1 MICIKKITDEDF
13 GITSI
18 KMVNPRQRFGA
29 RGIVFNDGKIAILN
43 KQLKNEYKLVGGGIE
58 KDEDPATAFQREV
71 LEETGCQIEIVDF
84 LGITEEYKSQDNFR
98 QTSYVYV
105 GNVINDTGNFNF
117 TQKETEEGSKLL
129 WLDISDA
136 LKLIKES
143 ENKLVSSKY
152 ESVYHTKFIVRRD
165 YGILKYYIDNYLN
178 K

>member
-1 MICIKKITDEDF
+1 MNIIKTLTDEDF

-18 KMVNPRQRFGA
+18 KMENPRHRLGA
-29 RGIVFNDGKIAILN
+29 RGLVFKDEKVAILN
-43 KQLKNEYKLVGGGIE
+43 KQSKNEYKLVGGGIE

-71 LEETGCQIEIVDF
+71 LEETGCQIEIVDI

-105 GNVINDTGNFNF
+105 ANVINDIGNFNF
-117 TQKETEEGSKLL
+117 TQKEVDEGSNLL
-129 WLDISDA
+129 WLDINDA

-165 YGILKYYIDNYLN
+165 YEILKYYIDNYLE

>member
-1 MICIKKITDEDF
+1 MNVIKTLTDEDF
-13 GITSI
+13 KITSI
-18 KMVNPRQRFGA
+18 KMDNPRQRLGA
-29 RGIVFNDGKIAILN
+29 RGLVFKNGKVAILN
-43 KQLKNEYKLVGGGIE
+43 KQSKNEYKLVGGGIE
-58 KDEDPATAFQREV
+58 KDEDPTTAFQREV
-71 LEETGCQIEIVDF
+71 LEETGCQIEIIEF

-105 GNVINDTGNFNF
+105 ANVINDTGNFNF
-117 TQKETEEGSKLL
+117 TQKEVDEGSNLL
-129 WLDISDA
+129 WFDINDA

-165 YGILKYYIDNYLN
+165 YEILKYYIDNYLE

>member
-1 MICIKKITDEDF
+1 MNIIKTLTDEDF

-18 KMVNPRQRFGA
+18 KMENPRHRLGA
-29 RGIVFNDGKIAILN
+29 RGLVFKDEKVAILN
-43 KQLKNEYKLVGGGIE
+43 KQSKNEYKLVGGGIE
-58 KDEDPATAFQREV
+58 KDEDPTTAFQREV
-71 LEETGCQIEIVDF
+71 LEETGCQIEIIEF

-105 GNVINDTGNFNF
+105 ANVINDIGNFNF
-117 TQKETEEGSKLL
+117 TQKEVDEGSNLL
-129 WLDISDA
+129 WLDINDA

-165 YGILKYYIDNYLN
+165 YEILKYYIDNYLE

>member
-1 MICIKKITDEDF
+1 MNCIKVLTDEDF

-18 KMVNPRQRFGA
+18 KMENPRHRLGA
-29 RGIVFNDGKIAILN
+29 RGLVLKNDKVAILN
-43 KQLKNEYKLVGGGIE
+43 KQSKNEYKLVGGGIE

-105 GNVINDTGNFNF
+105 ANVINDTGNFNF
-117 TQKETEEGSKLL
+117 TQKEIDEGSKLL
-129 WLDISDA
+129 WLDINDA

-165 YGILKYYIDNYLN
+165 YEILKYYIDNYLN

>member
-1 MICIKKITDEDF
+1 MNFIKTLTDEDF

-18 KMVNPRQRFGA
+18 KMENPRHRLGA
-29 RGIVFNDGKIAILN
+29 RGLVFKDEKVAILN
-43 KQLKNEYKLVGGGIE
+43 KQSKNEYKLVGGGIE

-71 LEETGCQIEIVDF
+71 LEESGCQIEIVNF

-105 GNVINDTGNFNF
+105 ANVINDTGNINF
-117 TQKETEEGSKLL
+117 TPKEIDEGSKLL
-129 WLDISDA
+129 WLDINDA

-165 YGILKYYIDNYLN
+165 YEILKYYINNYSN

>member
-1 MICIKKITDEDF
+1 MNYIIKLTDENF
-13 GITSI
+13 GIKSI
-18 KMVNPRQRFGA
+18 KIETPRHRLGA
-29 RGIVFNDGKIAILN
+29 RGLVFKSGKVAILN
-43 KQLKNEYKLVGGGIE
+43 KQSKNEYKLVGGGIE

-71 LEETGCQIEIVDF
+71 LEETGCQVEIVNF

-105 GNVINDTGNFNF
+105 ANVINDTGNINF
-117 TQKETEEGSKLL
+117 TQKEIDEGSKLL
-129 WLDISDA
+129 WLDINDA

-165 YGILKYYIDNYLN
+165 YEILKYYIDNYSN

>member
-1 MICIKKITDEDF
+1 MNVIKTLTDEDF
-13 GITSI
+13 KITSI
-18 KMVNPRQRFGA
+18 KMDNPRHRLGA
-29 RGIVFNDGKIAILN
+29 RGLVFKNGKVAILN
-43 KQLKNEYKLVGGGIE
+43 KQSKNEYKLVGGGIE
-58 KDEDPATAFQREV
+58 KDEDPTTAFQREV
-71 LEETGCQIEIVDF
+71 LEETGCQIEIIEF

-105 GNVINDTGNFNF
+105 ANVINDTGNFNF
-117 TQKETEEGSKLL
+117 TQKEVDEGSNLL
-129 WLDISDA
+129 WFDINDA

-165 YGILKYYIDNYLN
+165 YEILKYYIDNYLE

>member
-1 MICIKKITDEDF
+1 MNIIKTLTDEDF

-18 KMVNPRQRFGA
+18 KMENPRHRLGA
-29 RGIVFNDGKIAILN
+29 RGLVFKDEKVAILN
-43 KQLKNEYKLVGGGIE
+43 KQSKNEYKLVGGGIE

-71 LEETGCQIEIVDF
+71 LEETGCKIEIIEF

-105 GNVINDTGNFNF
+105 ANVINNTGNFNF
-117 TQKETEEGSKLL
+117 TQKEVDEGSNLL
-129 WLDISDA
+129 WLDINDA

-165 YGILKYYIDNYLN
+165 YEILKYYIDNYLE

>member
-1 MICIKKITDEDF
+1 M
-13 GITSI
+13 
-18 KMVNPRQRFGA
+18 
-29 RGIVFNDGKIAILN
+29 AILN
-43 KQLKNEYKLVGGGIE
+43 KQSKNEYKLVGGGIE

-71 LEETGCQIEIVDF
+71 LEETGCQIEIVNF

-105 GNVINDTGNFNF
+105 ANVINDTGNINF
-117 TQKETEEGSKLL
+117 TQKEIDEGSKLL
-129 WLDISDA
+129 WLDINDA

-165 YGILKYYIDNYLN
+165 YEILKYYIDNYSN

>member
-1 MICIKKITDEDF
+1 MKCIVDIRDEDF

-18 KMVNPRQRFGA
+18 KMKNPRHRLGA
-29 RGIVFNDGKIAILN
+29 RGLVFKGEKVAILN
-43 KQLKNEYKLVGGGIE
+43 KQSKNEYKLIGGGIE

-71 LEETGCQIEIVDF
+71 LEETGCQIEIVNF

-105 GNVINDTGNFNF
+105 ANVINDTGNFNF
-117 TQKETEEGSKLL
+117 TQKEMDEGSKLL
-129 WLDISDA
+129 WLDINDA

-165 YGILKYYIDNYLN
+165 YEILKYYIDNYSN

>member
-1 MICIKKITDEDF
+1 MNVIKTLTDEDF
-13 GITSI
+13 KITSI
-18 KMVNPRQRFGA
+18 KMDNPRHRLGS
-29 RGIVFNDGKIAILN
+29 RGLVFKNGKVAILN
-43 KQLKNEYKLVGGGIE
+43 KQSKNEYKLVGGGIE
-58 KDEDPATAFQREV
+58 KDEDPTTAFQREV
-71 LEETGCQIEIVDF
+71 LEETGCQIEIIEF

-105 GNVINDTGNFNF
+105 ANVINDTGNFNF
-117 TQKETEEGSKLL
+117 TQKEVDEGSNLL
-129 WLDISDA
+129 WLDINDA

-165 YGILKYYIDNYLN
+165 YEILKYYIDNYLE

>member
-1 MICIKKITDEDF
+1 MNIIKTLTDEDF

-18 KMVNPRQRFGA
+18 KMENPRHRLGA
-29 RGIVFNDGKIAILN
+29 RGLVFKDEKVAILN
-43 KQLKNEYKLVGGGIE
+43 KRLKNEYKLVGGGIE

-71 LEETGCQIEIVDF
+71 LEETGCQIEIVDI

-105 GNVINDTGNFNF
+105 ANVINDTGNFNF
-117 TQKETEEGSKLL
+117 TQKEIDEGSKLL
-129 WLDISDA
+129 WLDINDA

-165 YGILKYYIDNYLN
+165 YDILKYYIDNYSN

>member
-1 MICIKKITDEDF
+1 MNYIIKLIDENF
-13 GITSI
+13 GIKSI
-18 KMVNPRQRFGA
+18 KMENPRHRLGA
-29 RGIVFNDGKIAILN
+29 RGLVFKNGKVAILN
-43 KQLKNEYKLVGGGIE
+43 KQSKNEYKLVGGGIE

-71 LEETGCQIEIVDF
+71 LEETGCQIEIVNF

-105 GNVINDTGNFNF
+105 ANVINDTGNINF
-117 TQKETEEGSKLL
+117 TQKEIDEGSKLL
-129 WLDISDA
+129 WLDINDA

-165 YGILKYYIDNYLN
+165 YEILKYYIDNYSN

>member
-1 MICIKKITDEDF
+1 MNIIKTLTDEDF

-18 KMVNPRQRFGA
+18 KMENPRHRLGA
-29 RGIVFNDGKIAILN
+29 RGLVFKDEKVAILN
-43 KQLKNEYKLVGGGIE
+43 KQSKNEYKLVGGGIE

>member
-1 MICIKKITDEDF
+1 MNYIIKLTDENF
-13 GITSI
+13 GIKSI
-18 KMVNPRQRFGA
+18 KIENPRHRLGA
-29 RGIVFNDGKIAILN
+29 RGLVFKNGKVAILN
-43 KQLKNEYKLVGGGIE
+43 KQSKNEYKLVGGGIE

-105 GNVINDTGNFNF
+105 ANVINDTGNFNF
-117 TQKETEEGSKLL
+117 TQKEIDEGSKLL
-129 WLDISDA
+129 WLDINDA
-136 LKLIKES
+136 LKLVKES
-143 ENKLVSSKY
+143 ENNLVSSKY

-165 YGILKYYIDNYLN
+165 YEILKYYIDNYSN

>member
-1 MICIKKITDEDF
+1 MNVIKTLTDEDF
-13 GITSI
+13 KITSI
-18 KMVNPRQRFGA
+18 KMDNPRHRLGA
-29 RGIVFNDGKIAILN
+29 RGLVFKNGKVAILN
-43 KQLKNEYKLVGGGIE
+43 KQSKNEYKLVGGGIE
-58 KDEDPATAFQREV
+58 KDEDPTTAFQREV
-71 LEETGCQIEIVDF
+71 LEETGCQIEIIEF

-105 GNVINDTGNFNF
+105 ANVINDTGNFNF
-117 TQKETEEGSKLL
+117 TQKEVDEGSNLL
-129 WLDISDA
+129 WLDINDA

-165 YGILKYYIDNYLN
+165 YEILKYYIDNYLE

>member
-1 MICIKKITDEDF
+1 MNYIIKLIDENF
-13 GITSI
+13 GIKSI
-18 KMVNPRQRFGA
+18 KMENPRHRLGA
-29 RGIVFNDGKIAILN
+29 RGLVFKNGKVAILN
-43 KQLKNEYKLVGGGIE
+43 KQSKNEYKLVGGGIE
-58 KDEDPATAFQREV
+58 TDEDPANAFQREV
-71 LEETGCQIEIVDF
+71 LEETGCEIKIIDF

-105 GNVINDTGNFNF
+105 ANVINDTGNINF
-117 TQKETEEGSKLL
+117 TQKEIDEGSKLL
-129 WLDISDA
+129 WLDINDA

-165 YGILKYYIDNYLN
+165 YEILKYYIDNYSN

>member
-1 MICIKKITDEDF
+1 MNIIKTLTDENF
-13 GITSI
+13 GIKSI
-18 KMVNPRQRFGA
+18 KIENPRHRLGA
-29 RGIVFNDGKIAILN
+29 RGLVFKNGKVAILN
-43 KQLKNEYKLVGGGIE
+43 KQSKNEYKLVGGGIE

-71 LEETGCQIEIVDF
+71 LEETGCQIEIVNF
-84 LGITEEYKSQDNFR
+84 LGITEEYKSQNNFR

-105 GNVINDTGNFNF
+105 ANVINDTGNINF
-117 TQKETEEGSKLL
+117 TQKEIDEGSKLL
-129 WLDISDA
+129 WLDINDA

-165 YGILKYYIDNYLN
+165 YEILKYYIDNYSN

>member
-18 KMVNPRQRFGA
+18 KMENPRHRLGA
-29 RGIVFNDGKIAILN
+29 RGLVFKDEKVAILN
-43 KQLKNEYKLVGGGIE
+43 KRLKNEYKLVGGGIE

-71 LEETGCQIEIVDF
+71 LEETGCQIEIVDI

-105 GNVINDTGNFNF
+105 ANVINDTGNFNF
-117 TQKETEEGSKLL
+117 TQKEIDEGSKLL
-129 WLDISDA
+129 WLDINDA

-165 YGILKYYIDNYLN
+165 YDILKYYIDNYSN

>member
-1 MICIKKITDEDF
+1 MNIIKTLTDENF
-13 GITSI
+13 GIKSI
-18 KMVNPRQRFGA
+18 KIENPRHRLGA
-29 RGIVFNDGKIAILN
+29 RGLVFKNGKVAILN
-43 KQLKNEYKLVGGGIE
+43 KQSKNEYKLVGGGIE

-105 GNVINDTGNFNF
+105 ANVINDTGNFNF
-117 TQKETEEGSKLL
+117 TQKEIDEGSKLL
-129 WLDISDA
+129 WLDINDA

-152 ESVYHTKFIVRRD
+152 ESVYHTKFIVRR
-165 YGILKYYIDNYLN
+165 YYEILKYYINNYLN

>member
-1 MICIKKITDEDF
+1 MNYIKVLTDEDF

-18 KMVNPRQRFGA
+18 KMENPRQRFGA

-58 KDEDPATAFQREV
+58 KDEDPANAFQREV
-71 LEETGCQIEIVDF
+71 LEETGCEIKIIDF

-105 GNVINDTGNFNF
+105 ANVINDIGSVNF
-117 TQKETEEGSKLL
+117 TQKEIDEGSRLL
-129 WLDISDA
+129 WLDINEA

-143 ENKLVSSKY
+143 ESKLVSSQY

-165 YGILKYYIDNYLN
+165 FEILKYYIDNYL
-178 K
+178 KK